1 MHRLGCRQLPPF
13 LPQPQW
19 LQTRVPCPDLG
30 FSSRK
35 GEFFEN
41 ILPKLLLQFVTAPG
55 ARQWMPP
62 YGLEAGDLSLQGVK
76 VTRWG
81 RRLPLFLPSAKLA
94 CMHAKSLRRV

>member
-1 MHRLGCRQLPPF
+1 MHMLGCWQLPPF

-41 ILPKLLLQFVTAPG
+41 ILPELLLQFVTVPG
-55 ARQWMPP
+55 TRQWMPP
-62 YGLEAGDLSLQGVK
+62 HGLEAGDRLSSPRCEGHTLGAQLSK
-76 VTRWG
+76 V
-81 RRLPLFLPSAKLA
+81 
-94 CMHAKSLRRV
+94 